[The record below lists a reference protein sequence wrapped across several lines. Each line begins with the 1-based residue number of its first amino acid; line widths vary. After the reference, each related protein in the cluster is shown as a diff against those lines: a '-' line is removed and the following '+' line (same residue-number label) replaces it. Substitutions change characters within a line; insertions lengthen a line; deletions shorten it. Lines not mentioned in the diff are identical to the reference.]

1 MTSLLLLLLT
11 AAPLDAARGH
21 LEAGQLDDVL
31 FDLDGKS
38 VAEDEKPKAAALLGE
53 AAQAAV
59 KKADDLL
66 ALQFAQMALKL
77 DPVELRALEAAARTS
92 FKQQQFE
99 AAEKYADR
107 WILADLKSGAAR
119 LLRAELAV
127 EAGEWDVAVDQLDQ
141 GKFARGPEAEKAK
154 ALRAKAG
161 KELKERKAS
170 LTSIAALER
179 QIAEATAKAKSG
191 GGGGFT
197 RPSGASA
204 GVTVYTTSWC
214 GYCKKTKEFLQKR
227 GVDFVEKDI
236 EKDPDAAQE
245 LSQKAAAA
253 GVRVGGVPVTDVR
266 GKLIVGFD
274 ERRLAAS
281 L

>member
-1 MTSLLLLLLT
+1 VTSLLLLLLT
-11 AAPLDAARGH
+11 AAPLDAARDH
-21 LEAGQLDDVL
+21 LKAGQLDDVL
-31 FDLDGKS
+31 FDLDGKTF
-38 VAEDEKPKAAALLGE
+38 AEDDKPKAAALLGE

-77 DPVELRALEAAARTS
+77 DPVEVNALEAAARTS
-92 FKQQQFE
+92 LKQQQFE

-127 EAGEWDVAVDQLDQ
+127 EAGEWDLAVDQLDQ

-154 ALRAKAG
+154 ALRAKAS

-170 LTSIAALER
+170 LTSIATLER

-197 RPSGASA
+197 RPTST

-214 GYCKKTKEFLQKR
+214 GYCKKTKQFLKQR

-236 EKDPDAAQE
+236 EKDPAAAQE

-266 GKLIVGFD
+266 GKLVVGFD
-274 ERRLAAS
+274 EKQLAS
-281 L
+281 LL